1 MTFDDNIFLY
11 KLFVPKAA
19 QLYTRMVTQGRNK
32 ASILFQYPK
41 IFSK

>member
-1 MTFDDNIFLY
+1 MTFEDNIFD